1 MENLRESPQHEMAP
15 REAGNRQS
23 GAESWE
29 INYIPYSGGD
39 SPFTIGEVKSIKGG
53 GADAKWKSCYV
64 PSPSSLFPWKATEDC
79 ASSEVHR

>member
-29 INYIPYSGGD
+29 VNYIPYSGGD
-39 SPFTIGEVKSIKGG
+39 SPFTIGEVKRNNKGG
-53 GADAKWKSCYV
+53 GAD
-64 PSPSSLFPWKATEDC
+64 LM
-79 ASSEVHR
+79 